1 MIVTTC
7 NECDR
12 VVDHSQDER
21 RFYNYMLVEGIAVC
35 IDCYEEITEEDN
47 ANIIDADRLT
57 YINNER
63 VIK

>member
-21 RFYNYMLVEGIAVC
+21 RFYNYMIVEDSAVC
-35 IDCYEEITEEDN
+35 IDCYEDILEEDDSS
-47 ANIIDADRLT
+47 IIDNNRLT
-57 YINNER
+57 NNNNER